1 MKIKKHII
9 PLPLLA
15 VVTTIAFNGGN
26 IPNFDKSLEVNAYYS
41 PTETYTNY
49 DKDTYYS
56 SISSSLSG
64 DTLLA
69 NLQSLNSKKRQKTMG
84 YSSMGTS
91 TNTSPYIYTD
101 YDPDNVK
108 YDKNGQPYNTS
119 VLSFYSGKSVTGY
132 NKEHVWPNS
141 RGGGKVDSDI
151 HMPRPTIQSENSNR
165 GNSSYVEGM
174 AHSKNGWD
182 PVTAFGKDN
191 CYMGEDI
198 RGECARIIFYCM
210 VASSSLSLEDDA
222 NINYNNSIGK
232 LSDLLKW
239 NLNYAVNEREER
251 RNEGAEYL
259 QGNRNPFV
267 DHPEYAC
274 KIWGNTNSTT
284 KSICSSQE
292 IAPTSISLNKT
303 SLSIYEGGT
312 SQLSATA
319 NPSSSS
325 NSFVW
330 SSSNTNV
337 ATVSTSG
344 LVTALKLG
352 QTTITVASSLDSSI
366 KATCL
371 VSVTEPVKTELIS
384 ISASDISL
392 NVNATEEI
400 AVTNNPSNAYPS
412 PTYSYSSSDTS
423 IVTVSNNGVVKGIS
437 KGEAIITISASQVGY
452 SNKTTSIKIVV
463 EENKEQTV
471 TINTGKGGSPT
482 SASDMQ
488 VTFKQDYASFIIDKN
503 NFDHG
508 ANNYVCNSDNNETRV
523 YNGTSVTFKMEEN
536 YAITNI
542 IITPGGKKALN
553 GLNNGTWT
561 NIDNKSL
568 SSDGVLTITPLTNV
582 NQVVC
587 APNDTSGI
595 SSVQI
600 TYSSIDTYDA
610 YDFASDL
617 LTKTET
623 ICSSSTNKTN
633 DLKPIWIILED
644 DCFSKLDDDE
654 KQKLIDSNAIYGPNG
669 TTIEQAMDRYDYIV
683 ANYKLDNFISRNIN
697 TNNKANYLNKDNKEY
712 VALIIITFSIATFGG
727 VTLLISK
734 KNKEE

>member
-1 MKIKKHII
+1 MKIKNQII
-9 PLPLLA
+9 ILPLLA
-15 VVTTIAFNGGN
+15 IVTTIAFNGGN

-292 IAPTSISLNKT
+292 IAPTSISLNKS
-303 SLSIYEGGT
+303 SLSLYEGGT
-312 SQLSATA
+312 SQLTATA

-463 EENKEQTV
+463 EENKELTV

-482 SASDMQ
+482 SASESKLLFEENE
-488 VTFKQDYASFIIDKN
+488 VSFVVDKN
-503 NFDHG
+503 NSTTK
-508 ANNYVCNSDNNETRV
+508 ANNYYCNSSKNETRV
-523 YNGTSVTFKMEEN
+523 YKNMLVTFKVDTA
-536 YAITNI
+536 YAITKLVINEGNGE
-542 IITPGGKKALN
+542 TLN
-553 GLNNGTWT
+553 GLYNETWA
-561 NIDNKSL
+561 NIESKSL
-568 SSDGVLTITPLTNV
+568 SNGVLVINPISAISEITCIPS
-582 NQVVC
+582 
-587 APNDTSGI
+587 ATSGI

-600 TYSSIDTYDA
+600 TYFVLDTYDA

-623 ICSSSTNKTN
+623 VCSSSTNKAN

-644 DCFSKLDDDE
+644 DCFNKLENSE